1 MIPLGA
7 SKGLNPGQAL
17 GDFFKYVFQDPIQ
30 WLLEHLHSVFSH
42 GLGTKV
48 GAFGL
53 AVIFTTLTIR
63 VVLYP
68 LFTWQLRT
76 SRRIQA
82 EQRLIA
88 PQLQELRK
96 QHKKDPQKLNQE
108 MMKLYKEHN
117 INPLS
122 QLSGCLPILVQWP
135 IIGALYRAIND
146 VTHSLH
152 NDLGFLWIKDVSKTA
167 VQTCCQDVHGHVTSY
182 SYAVTQHPTVLILPL
197 LAAAATVVQSKMMMP
212 PMRPDM
218 SDQERQAANMSKQ
231 MTYFMPVMVF
241 FFGMIFPAGIALYW
255 VTQSLF
261 MVVQQFWVIGWGGL
275 KVPAWF
281 PGAGRVTPLSFPTAP
296 VPAAAL
302 ASGNGARRGGKPD
315 RGAQQQRNQRPG
327 AAAGSG
333 QVRTGGGPRRN
344 KRSR

>member
-1 MIPLGA
+1 M
-7 SKGLNPGQAL
+7 NPGQAL
-17 GDFFKYVFQDPIQ
+17 GDFFKYAFQTPVE
-30 WLLEHLHSVFSH
+30 WLLQHLYSIFSH
-42 GLGTKV
+42 GPGVTI

-53 AVIFTTLTIR
+53 AVIVTTLAIR

-76 SRRIQA
+76 SRRIQS

-96 QHKKDPQKLNQE
+96 KYKKDPQKLNAE

-122 QLSGCLPILVQWP
+122 QLSGCLPIFVQWP
-135 IIGALYRAIND
+135 IIAALYRAITD
-146 VTHSLH
+146 VTHSLTNGTH
-152 NDLGFLWIKDVSKTA
+152 FLWIDDVSRTA
-167 VQTCCQDVHGHVTSY
+167 VQACCQAPGAHAATNYGN
-182 SYAVTQHPTVLILPL
+182 AFLHPTVLILPIM
-197 LAAAATVVQSKMMMP
+197 AAAATVVQSKMMMP

-218 SDQERQAANMSKQ
+218 SDQERQAANMSRQ
-231 MTYFMPVMVF
+231 MTFFMPIMVF

-261 MVVQQFWVIGWGGL
+261 MVVQQFYVVGWGGF
-275 KVPAWF
+275 KVPTWF
-281 PGAGRVTPLSFPTAP
+281 PGAGRVTPLSFPPVTATP
-296 VPAAAL
+296 APAAAL
-302 ASGNGARRGGKPD
+302 ASGGGGRDNGRAAGQGKGQVRP
-315 RGAQQQRNQRPG
+315 AQRPSG
-327 AAAGSG
+327 QAAGAGS
-333 QVRTGGGPRRN
+333 QRTGGGSRRN

>member
-1 MIPLGA
+1 M
-7 SKGLNPGQAL
+7 NPGQAL
-17 GDFFKYVFQDPIQ
+17 GDFFYWTFQFPIQ
-30 WLLEHLHSVFSH
+30 WLLEHLHNIFAH
-42 GLGTKV
+42 GPGTAI

-53 AVIFTTLTIR
+53 AVIATTLIIR

-82 EQRLIA
+82 EQRVIA
-88 PQLQELRK
+88 PQLNELRK
-96 QHKKDPQKLNQE
+96 KYKKDPQKLNAE

-135 IIGALYRAIND
+135 IIGALYRAITSVVGTLN
-146 VTHSLH
+146 H
-152 NDLGFLWIKDVSKTA
+152 DLGFLWIPNVSKTA
-167 VQTCCQDVHGHVTSY
+167 LQQCCQTGTGQHV
-182 SYAVTQHPTVLILPL
+182 VTNYGAALSHPTVLILPL

-231 MTYFMPVMVF
+231 MTYFMPIMVF
-241 FFGMIFPAGIALYW
+241 IFGMIFPSGIALYW
-255 VTQSLF
+255 VTQSTF
-261 MVVQQFWVIGWGGL
+261 MIVQQFYVVGWGGL

-281 PGAGRVTPLSFPTAP
+281 PGSGRVTPLSFPPVTATP
-296 VPAAAL
+296 APAAAL
-302 ASGNGARRGGKPD
+302 AAPGGNGRARNEKGPVRP
-315 RGAQQQRNQRPG
+315 QQRQG
-327 AAAGSG
+327 AGAGH
-333 QVRTGGGPRRN
+333 QQRTGGGSRRN

>member
-1 MIPLGA
+1 V
-7 SKGLNPGQAL
+7 NPAQAL
-17 GDFFKYVFQDPIQ
+17 GDFFKYAFQTPVE
-30 WLLEHLHSVFSH
+30 WLLEHLHNFFAH
-42 GLGTKV
+42 GIGQSI

-53 AVIFTTLTIR
+53 AVIVTTLVIR

-76 SRRIQA
+76 SRRIQS

-88 PQLQELRK
+88 PQLTELRK
-96 QHKKDPQKLNQE
+96 KYKKDPQKLNAE

-135 IIGALYRAIND
+135 IIGALYRAITS
-146 VTHSLH
+146 VTHTLH
-152 NDLGFLWIKDVSKTA
+152 NDLGFLWIHDVSKTG
-167 VQTCCQDVHGHVTSY
+167 VQACCQDTAGHVTSY
-182 SYAVTQHPTVLILPL
+182 LNAFQHPTVLILPL
-197 LAAAATVVQSKMMMP
+197 LAAGATVVQSKMMMP

-218 SDQERQAANMSKQ
+218 SDQERQAANMSRQ
-231 MTYFMPVMVF
+231 MTFFMPVMVF
-241 FFGMIFPAGIALYW
+241 FFGMIFPSGIALYW

-261 MVVQQFWVIGWGGL
+261 MVVQQFYVVGWGGL

-281 PGAGRVTPLSFPTAP
+281 PGSGRVTPLSFPPVTAT
-296 VPAAAL
+296 VAPAAAL
-302 ASGNGARRGGKPD
+302 ASGGNGRAPGKGQV
-315 RGAQQQRNQRPG
+315 RAQQRPG
-327 AAAGSG
+327 QAAGAGG
-333 QVRTGGGPRRN
+333 QQRTGGGSRRN

>member
-1 MIPLGA
+1 M
-7 SKGLNPGQAL
+7 NPAQAL
-17 GDFFKYVFQDPIQ
+17 GDFFKYAFQTPVE
-30 WLLEHLHSVFSH
+30 WLLQHLYDIFSH
-42 GLGTKV
+42 GPGVTI

-53 AVIFTTLTIR
+53 AVIVTTLAIR

-76 SRRIQA
+76 SRRIQS

-96 QHKKDPQKLNQE
+96 KYKKDPQKLNAE

-135 IIGALYRAIND
+135 IIGALYRAITD
-146 VTHSLH
+146 VTHSLGGSPH
-152 NDLGFLWIKDVSKTA
+152 FLWIDNVSKTA
-167 VQTCCQDVHGHVTSY
+167 VQTCCQVGSGPHATNNYGN
-182 SYAVTQHPTVLILPL
+182 AFLHPTVLILPI

-218 SDQERQAANMSKQ
+218 SDQERQAANMSRQ
-231 MTYFMPVMVF
+231 MTFFMPIMVF

-261 MVVQQFWVIGWGGL
+261 MVVQQFYVVGWGGF
-275 KVPAWF
+275 KVPTWF
-281 PGAGRVTPLSFPTAP
+281 PGSGRVTPLSFPPVTATP
-296 VPAAAL
+296 APAAAL
-302 ASGNGARRGGKPD
+302 ASGGGGNGRAAGQGKGQV
-315 RGAQQQRNQRPG
+315 RAAQRPSG
-327 AAAGSG
+327 QAAGGGS
-333 QVRTGGGPRRN
+333 QRTGGGSRRN